1 MLILNAGSFTVI
13 YFESEM
19 CITDIGSMN
28 REMKATLAKNE
39 EEEKLIGEIKG
50 GSLCS

>member
-13 YFESEM
+13 YGKSEM
-19 CITDIGSMN
+19 CITDFGSMN
-28 REMKATLAKNE
+28 REMRATLAKNK

-50 GSLCS
+50 GSLHS